1 MVNGFTLQAGRKLN
15 SLDVP
20 SGCNVCILGSNVASK
35 LFGDHIK
42 TALDHIIKVGG
53 NPYRVIGVLKS
64 KGSSGLL
71 RQVDI
76 VVTSYNSARRSA
88 NASPSFFIGEKVDN
102 VAMLDPA
109 IGEETAQFRGI
120 RKILP
125 TDADNFSIE
134 KSDKFAELFITF
146 LTSITAA
153 AAAIGMITLIGAAI
167 GLMNIMLVSVNER
180 TREVGLIKAIGGKSK
195 NVRQQFL
202 FESMIIS
209 LLGALFGII
218 LGVLVGNI
226 FSIFLKTGFVV
237 PWIWVSINVFSTC
250 GYSAF
255 YGQALASV
263 LLLGSVDLPEKSEVS
278 ASITSVF
285 LGSGTQQL
293 TKNKKASYGFNYSY
307 TNLTP
312 YFALLS
318 QNPDYFMVPQLQT
331 ADANFRVKTKSVG
344 MIKYYSTFCTNQLGI
359 RNADID
365 SLNLK
370 DAFQLKNINW
380 YNNITWREN
389 LGKGW
394 NLNAGFSF
402 AINND
407 KIHQQLQDANNRSVV
422 IGMPILDAKSF
433 QLNNQQSYTQCRAV
447 F

>member
-1 MVNGFTLQAGRKLN
+1 MYTTGGANA
-15 SLDVP
+15 DVT
-20 SGCNVCILGSNVASK
+20 AS
-35 LFGDHIK
+35 IK
-42 TALDHIIKVGG
+42 TLPGAQQVGEQEG
-53 NPYRVIGVLKS
+53 LFVHGGEGYETKQYIDGIVVNNPYYA
-64 KGSSGLL
+64 SSHG
-71 RQVDI
+71 I
-76 VVTSYNSARRSA
+76 AARGRFA
-88 NASPSFFIGEKVDN
+88 PS
-102 VAMLDPA
+102 L
-109 IGEETAQFRGI
+109 FRG
-120 RKILP
+120 
-125 TDADNFSIE
+125 
-134 KSDKFAELFITF
+134 
-146 LTSITAA
+146 
-153 AAAIGMITLIGAAI
+153 
-167 GLMNIMLVSVNER
+167 
-180 TREVGLIKAIGGKSK
+180 
-195 NVRQQFL
+195 
-202 FESMIIS
+202 
-209 LLGALFGII
+209 
-218 LGVLVGNI
+218 
-226 FSIFLKTGFVV
+226 
-237 PWIWVSINVFSTC
+237 NVFSTC

-394 NLNAGFSF
+394 KLNAGFSF